1 MDSVLTPTHVSQ
13 SIYDHC
19 RHDPDFSLLIE
30 NIDNVRL
37 TDYIDRFS
45 PLTMLVMPNSAFDRV
60 TFSTLDGGDIV
71 NRHIFRGNLFTDQL
85 ANMTSITAVNGAV
98 HGIEKRKNEAGYGP
112 LGEEEEYSLYVGG
125 AYIYEGDILTRNGVM
140 HKVDRLIGVE
150 FDDDATVPPPLA
162 SLAPT
167 MTMEPTR
174 MYGAPSPATLLVPVT
189 WSPANNNNNN
199 NNNAPSSQGGAGNNV
214 GKDDAVVDGD
224 DNDKSSSPSTAW
236 KNKRSWIGCFIVPWF
251 ILLVIAGH
259 CS

>member
-37 TDYIDRFS
+37 TDYIDRFF

-71 NRHIFRGNLFTDQL
+71 NRHIFRGNFFTDQL
-85 ANMTSITAVNGAV
+85 ANMTSITAVNGAI
-98 HGIEKRKNEAGYGP
+98 HRIEKRKNEAGYGP
-112 LGEEEEYSLYVGG
+112 NGEKEEEYSLYVGG
-125 AYIYEGDILTRNGVM
+125 AYIYEGDILTRNGVL
-140 HKVDRLIGVE
+140 HKVDRIIGVE
-150 FDDDATVPPPLA
+150 FDATVPPSA
-162 SLAPT
+162 SPAPT

-174 MYGAPSPATLLVPVT
+174 MYVAPSPTTLLAPVS
-189 WSPANNNNNN
+189 WSPANNSN

-224 DNDKSSSPSTAW
+224 DDDKSSSPSTAW
-236 KNKRSWIGCFIVPWF
+236 KNNRSLMGCFIVPWF
-251 ILLVIAGH
+251 VLLVIAGH